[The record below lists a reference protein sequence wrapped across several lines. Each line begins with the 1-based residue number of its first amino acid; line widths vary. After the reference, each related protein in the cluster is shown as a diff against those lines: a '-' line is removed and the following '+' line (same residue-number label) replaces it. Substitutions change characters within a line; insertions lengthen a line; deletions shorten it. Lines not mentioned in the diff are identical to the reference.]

1 MPTNIEDKLAA
12 FSAIVINDAREK
24 REQLLEQ
31 TEREYRER
39 IDKKET
45 ELLEGAYNE
54 IQSDIRAIGKNAN
67 EQILRAEL
75 DAKKRL
81 IVKREEII
89 AAVIDAAAEK
99 LNAFTESED
108 YKPWLLKKAEKAVK
122 ETGEGK
128 KTVYLAPRD
137 MKYSA
142 EIEKLAG
149 DITVTETAMQ
159 TPEGGVRVLNT
170 DKRVAADYTLSELLS
185 EQQQGF
191 LRESGLSIDYR
202 KGRHGKWLLQTAQY
216 WE

>member
-12 FSAIVINDAREK
+12 FSAIVINDARER

-54 IQSDIRAIGKNAN
+54 IQSDIRAIGRSAN

-89 AAVIDAAAEK
+89 AAVMDAAAEK
-99 LNAFTESED
+99 LKAFTKSED
-108 YKPWLLKKAEKAVK
+108 YKPWLLKKAEKAIN
-122 ETGEGK
+122 ETGVPFASGGCAGCEG
-128 KTVYLAPRD
+128 
-137 MKYSA
+137 
-142 EIEKLAG
+142 
-149 DITVTETAMQ
+149 
-159 TPEGGVRVLNT
+159 T
-170 DKRVAADYTLSELLS
+170 DCP
-185 EQQQGF
+185 
-191 LRESGLSIDYR
+191 YR
-202 KGRHGKWLLQTAQY
+202 KERYDENH
-216 WE
+216 

>member
-1 MPTNIEDKLAA
+1 MIMPTNIEDKLAA
-12 FSAIVINDAREK
+12 FSAIVINDARER

-54 IQSDIRAIGKNAN
+54 IQSDIRTIDKSAN

-89 AAVIDAAAEK
+89 AAVMDAAAER
-99 LNAFTESED
+99 LNAFTKSGD
-108 YKPWLLKKAEKAVK
+108 YKPWLLKKAEKALN

-128 KTVYLAPRD
+128 KTIYLAPRD

-142 EIEKLAG
+142 EIEKLG
-149 DITVTETAMQ
+149 INITVTETAMPS
-159 TPEGGVRVLNT
+159 PEGGLRVLNT

-185 EQQQGF
+185 EQKQGF
-191 LRESGLSIDYR
+191 LRESGLSID
-202 KGRHGKWLLQTAQY
+202 
-216 WE
+216 